1 MRTAIP
7 LLSALLIAVTLS
19 ACVTPKKQK
28 DLDSTL
34 LAYEKVIRWA
44 EWDAAYGF
52 LAPDYLEENPVTR
65 LDMDRLR
72 LFKVS
77 DYTIRSATPI
87 NDGDGLL
94 QSVEVRMFNRQQA
107 TERVILDQQE
117 WRFDEQSERWLL
129 HSGLPDV
136 TKRY

>member
-1 MRTAIP
+1 MRIAIS
-7 LLSALLIAVTLS
+7 LSCALLCAFALA
-19 ACVTPKKQK
+19 ACTTPKKQK

-34 LAYEKVIRWA
+34 LAYEKIVRWA
-44 EWDAAYGF
+44 EWDSAYSF
-52 LAPDYLEENPVTR
+52 LDPDYLEEQPVTR

-87 NDGDGLL
+87 NDGNGLL
-94 QSVEVRMFNRQQA
+94 QTVEIRMFNKQQA

-117 WRFDEQSERWLL
+117 WQFDEESERWLL
-129 HSGLPDV
+129 QSGLPDV
-136 TKRY
+136 TRRY